1 MGLLDFDFD
10 FSVDTRESVR
20 TFFDLAQSIDKL
32 ESAGMHIPA
41 PGNALRMISP
51 AGGWSSCS
59 LILWIAEQ
67 THIRRMIA
75 TTLRVGKK
83 EIDAICGLMYDGTLE
98 SAEIY
103 LSGIAKQHK
112 KYDYSDYFEAKCE
125 EYGIKYKYVK
135 NHSKVI
141 LLDTDLGKIV
151 IETSSNLNENP
162 KIEQFCVLNS
172 EKVYDFYMNCFNR
185 LGVRDGN

>member
-1 MGLLDFDFD
+1 MELLDFDMN
-10 FSVDTRESVR
+10 FSINTAENVR
-20 TFFDLAQSIDKL
+20 TIFSLEQSLSKL
-32 ESAGMHIPA
+32 EDAGMCIPNQ
-41 PGNALRMISP
+41 GEALRLISP

-59 LILWIAEQ
+59 LILWIAEK
-67 THIRRMIA
+67 TKIKHMLA

-83 EIDAICGLMYDGTLE
+83 EIDAICGLMYDGALKF
-98 SAEIY
+98 AEIY

-112 KYDYSDYFEAKCE
+112 KYDYSDYFEKKCE

-172 EKVYDFYMNCFNR
+172 EKVYDFYTNCFDR

>member
-1 MGLLDFDFD
+1 MFDFD
-10 FSVDTRESVR
+10 DFSLDTSESTR
-20 TFFDLAQSIDKL
+20 TVFKL
-32 ESAGMHIPA
+32 EHSISKLDDAGMKIPKI
-41 PGNALRMISP
+41 GESLRLISP

-67 THIRRMIA
+67 TKIKKMVA

-83 EIDAICGLMYDGTLE
+83 EIDSICGLMEWGTLE
-98 SAEIY
+98 QAEIY
-103 LSGIAKQHK
+103 LSGISKQHK
-112 KYDYSDYFEAKCE
+112 KYDYADYFEQKCK

-141 LLDTDLGKIV
+141 LLDTDCGKIV

-162 KIEQFCVLNS
+162 KIEQFCVVS
-172 EKVYDFYMNCFNR
+172 SAEIYDFYLKCFQK
-185 LGVRDGN
+185 LGVLADE

>member
-1 MGLLDFDFD
+1 MWLLDFDMD
-10 FSVDTRESVR
+10 FSISTAENVR
-20 TFFDLAQSIDKL
+20 TVFSLEQSLSKL
-32 ESAGMHIPA
+32 EDAGMHIPDQ
-41 PGNALRMISP
+41 GEALRLISP

-67 THIRRMIA
+67 SHIRHMIA

-185 LGVRDGN
+185 LGVRDEN

>member
-1 MGLLDFDFD
+1 MGLLDFDMD
-10 FSVDTRESVR
+10 FSISTAENVR
-20 TFFDLAQSIDKL
+20 TVFSLEQSLSKL
-32 ESAGMHIPA
+32 EDAGMHIP
-41 PGNALRMISP
+41 GQGEALRLISP

-67 THIRRMIA
+67 SHIRHMIA
-75 TTLRVGKK
+75 TTLRVEKK

-162 KIEQFCVLNS
+162 KIEQFCVVKS
-172 EKVYDFYMNCFNR
+172 EDLYDFYINCFER
-185 LGVRDGN
+185 LGVI